1 MVTKPM
7 VQLSLLV
14 RTARLIVSRWKRILL
29 GAEENS
35 SREKS
40 VGLKWE
46 VCVETGDC
54 DGKFPFKPIPGVNG
68 GDSVCDRLFHEQIL
82 KRRGSQR

>member
-1 MVTKPM
+1 MRRKSWVAWLSLVFSMVTKPM

-54 DGKFPFKPIPGVNG
+54 DGKFPFKPIPGANG
-68 GDSVCDRLFHEQIL
+68 GDL
-82 KRRGSQR
+82 GM